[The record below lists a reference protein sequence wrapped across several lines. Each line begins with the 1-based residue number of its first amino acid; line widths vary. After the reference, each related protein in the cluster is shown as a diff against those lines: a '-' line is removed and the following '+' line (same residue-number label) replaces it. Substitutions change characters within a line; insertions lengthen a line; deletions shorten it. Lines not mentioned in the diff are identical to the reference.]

1 MEEKEAF
8 ERSDEMKKMFTDAEW
23 RQLMEAGV
31 RRIEGDD
38 EDDN

>member
-23 RQLMEAGV
+23 RQLMDIGV
-31 RRIEGDD
+31 KKLEGND
-38 EDDN
+38 E